1 MSLQFFG
8 KDPNTD
14 EDHCPTVWVDA
25 AKAELLFQ
33 GWITDEDT
41 QAKCL
46 EYGSVPDT
54 ETIIRIPARMV
65 PQIRKACDAAERA
78 ASAEAT
84 GAGTAELR

>member
-14 EDHCPTVWVDA
+14 DDHCPTVWVDD

-33 GWITDEDT
+33 GWNTDEVT
-41 QAKCL
+41 QAECL
-46 EYGSVPDT
+46 QYGSVPDT